1 MLPGPRTGS
10 MLWHESLT
18 QHLKDAIGLVECEC
32 YPSMLKSQCGQCF
45 ILLHVDDLFVTGSKQ
60 YVNEVLIP
68 CLKARYSGAVDSVEN
83 PGDEVSLLKCSHVLL
98 EGGKMLIRS
107 HHKHF
112 SQLKELLG
120 VSKKYFAKK
129 TPSHPRIDDIDETPA
144 LADSDASKTEAQ
156 SAPCCIL
163 RQTTH
168 NVNMPYVFLQHK

>member
-1 MLPGPRTGS
+1 MQLV
-10 MLWHESLT
+10 LWSAS
-18 QHLKDAIGLVECEC
+18 AILACSNHNVDNA
-32 YPSMLKSQCGQCF
+32 SF
-45 ILLHVDDLFVTGSKQ
+45 FFTFDDLFVTGSKQ

-68 CLKARYSGAVDSVEN
+68 CLKAKYSVAVDSVEN

-120 VSKKYFAKK
+120 VSKKDFAKK

-144 LADSDASKTEAQ
+144 LADSDASKYR
-156 SAPCCIL
+156 SAVGTLLYLAP
-163 RQTTH
+163 TH
-168 NVNMPYVFLQHK
+168 NVNMPYVFLQHR